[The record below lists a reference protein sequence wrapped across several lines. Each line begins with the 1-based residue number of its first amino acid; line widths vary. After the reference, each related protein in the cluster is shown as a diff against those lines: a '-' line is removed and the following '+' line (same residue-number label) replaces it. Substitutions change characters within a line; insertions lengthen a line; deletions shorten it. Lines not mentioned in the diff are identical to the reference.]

1 MGKQIDITYDFLFQ
15 TDPERRYKYIHLMKE
30 RMNERV
36 LNPLYGKEL
45 YIPSIPGKD
54 SLSQALGN
62 LGAFGNNEYDST
74 VDYFLI
80 PDQTIDNLLCGIK
93 DKVIAYIENI
103 CEKQKAKAKKE
114 SKWRFNMIFILEN
127 DVVNFI
133 KERSLKCND
142 ELTLSLINTYI
153 NN

>member
-1 MGKQIDITYDFLFQ
+1 MGKQIDITYAFLFQ
-15 TDPERRYKYIHLMKE
+15 TDADGKYKHIHIMKD
-30 RMNERV
+30 RVNERV

-62 LGAFGNNEYDST
+62 LGVFGNNEYDST
-74 VDYFLI
+74 IDYFLL
-80 PDQTIDNLLCGIK
+80 PDQTVDNLLFGIK
-93 DKVIAYIENI
+93 DNVIAYIEDI

-114 SKWRFNMIFILEN
+114 SKWRFNMMFILEN
-127 DVVNFI
+127 DVANFI

-153 NN
+153 NS